1 MGLLFYSFIIIHGGG
16 GCEDFSNFRFSFPD
30 VHRSLQ
36 KTPTINNKDKA
47 HNSHSTHSHIEHDLQ
62 VQSKAKLLQFGVL
75 AFKIE
80 VKERERERGRKSQK
94 ETERPQNQNKM
105 EENAAATPTSAST
118 STFERDDAW
127 KELMGTDIMMKVRSH
142 KQ

>member
-1 MGLLFYSFIIIHGGG
+1 
-16 GCEDFSNFRFSFPD
+16 
-30 VHRSLQ
+30 
-36 KTPTINNKDKA
+36 
-47 HNSHSTHSHIEHDLQ
+47 
-62 VQSKAKLLQFGVL
+62 
-75 AFKIE
+75 
-80 VKERERERGRKSQK
+80 
-94 ETERPQNQNKM
+94 M

>member
-62 VQSKAKLLQFGVL
+62 VQSKAKLLQFGL

-80 VKERERERGRKSQK
+80 VKRERERERGRKSPKRNRKTLESKQNGR
-94 ETERPQNQNKM
+94 ECSSYANERFN
-105 EENAAATPTSAST
+105 
-118 STFERDDAW
+118 
-127 KELMGTDIMMKVRSH
+127 
-142 KQ
+142 